1 MARLD
6 DDLSHPRVMLR
17 PCLLL
22 LLAEQPGHGYDLV
35 DRLRPLGFDSD
46 GAGPL
51 YQILRRLDGA
61 GLVESAWDASVAGPA
76 RRTYRLTPLGWST
89 LRESAEALDRLSD
102 FLGEYRSR
110 YQRAL
115 TAAPAERRQRALHP
129 DFVSE
134 PSGGPERQG
143 DVVAAEAEAV
153 GEGDG
158 RL

>member
-6 DDLSHPRVMLR
+6 EDLSHPRVMLR

-61 GLVESAWDASVAGPA
+61 GLVESTWDASVAGPA
-76 RRTYRLTPLGWST
+76 RRTYRLTSLGWST
-89 LRESAEALDRLSD
+89 LRESAEAIERLSG

-110 YQRAL
+110 YQGAL
-115 TAAPAERRQRALHP
+115 AAAPAEARPCATHP
-129 DFVSE
+129 ESDES
-134 PSGGPERQG
+134 SGSPERQG
-143 DVVAAEAEAV
+143 DIVAAEAEAV

-158 RL
+158 RS